1 MKNLL
6 SKAWEGWN
14 RISLVKQ
21 IITGLVVGVILALGC
36 PHVSFIAIFGKLF
49 VGLLKAIAPLL
60 VFLLVTS
67 SLALQDKQ
75 HETKMKDIIIL
86 YVVSML
92 LAGALAVTASF
103 TFQPTL
109 VLNAAQSDVTP
120 PSSTTE
126 VVYSLFLSCA
136 QNPVEALT
144 DANYIGILFWAIVF
158 GIALNHASDTTK
170 KVIDEIAQAIN
181 RVIAWVIRCA
191 PLGVMGLIFVAIAD
205 GGLSVLLTYAKV
217 LLVLVGTMLATALVL
232 NPILVFIKIK
242 RNPYPLVWRCLKDSG
257 LTAFFTRSSA
267 ANIPVNMAIC
277 EELNLDKATY
287 SISIPL
293 GATINMCGASIT
305 ITILTLAAVHTLNIP
320 VSMMSALLMCII
332 ATVSACGSSGVAGGS
347 LMLIPLACAM
357 FGIPNDIS
365 MQVVGTGFIIGV
377 VQDSCE
383 TALNSSSDLLFT
395 AAAELAKIPRE
406 EAVI

>member
-1 MKNLL
+1 MKYLL

-21 IITGLVVGVILALGC
+21 IIIGLVIGVILALVC
-36 PHVSFIAIFGKLF
+36 PKVSFIALFGKLF

-67 SLALQDKQ
+67 SLAQQDKQ

-86 YVVSML
+86 YVISML
-92 LAGALAVTASF
+92 LAGALAVAASF
-103 TFQPTL
+103 TFKPTL
-109 VLNAAQSDVTP
+109 VLNAAQNDITP
-120 PSSTTE
+120 PNNTTE
-126 VVYSLFLSCA
+126 VVHSLFLSCA

-144 DANYIGILFWAIVF
+144 KANYIGILFWAIVF
-158 GIALNHASDTTK
+158 GIALSHASDATK
-170 KVIDEIAQAIN
+170 KVIDELAQSVN

-191 PLGVMGLIFVAIAD
+191 PLGVMGLIFTAIAD
-205 GGLSVLLTYAKV
+205 GGLSILLTYAKV
-217 LLVLVGTMLATALVL
+217 LLVLVGTMLTTALVL

-242 RNPYPLVWRCLKDSG
+242 RNPYPLVWRCLRDSG

-277 EELNLDKATY
+277 EELKLDKATY
-287 SISIPL
+287 SVSIPL

-320 VSMMSALLMCII
+320 VSMTSALLMCII
-332 ATVSACGSSGVAGGS
+332 ATISACGSSGVAGGS

-357 FGIPNDIS
+357 FGIPSDTS
-365 MQVVGTGFIIGV
+365 MQVVATGFIIGV

-395 AAAELAKIPRE
+395 AAAELAKIPRDQ
-406 EAVI
+406 AVI